1 MTRQDAHSM
10 TESMKEV
17 MNSWNSAKKDGVQD
31 KSHSE
36 DHDDSLFRERDVVP
50 PKQVELTLNVF
61 KLLYGG
67 HGLPLA
73 SAQI

>member
-1 MTRQDAHSM
+1 M

-17 MNSWNSAKKDGVQD
+17 MNGWSSAKKDSVQN
-31 KSHSE
+31 KSYSK
-36 DHDDSLFRERDVVP
+36 DHYDSLFCKRDVVP